1 MLTFSSRRL
10 MQSFRCAFR
19 GLKRAFLEEQ
29 TFRVQVII
37 IGSVIVVLMLCFHLS
52 TLEKAVI
59 VLVIFFIWILELIN
73 TVFER
78 LTNIIKPNITP
89 EVRAVKDIMAGA
101 VLLGSIGAVII
112 AFLIFG
118 TGILAFLMSA
128 AIILGL
134 LLSKIYPRI
143 FR

>member
-19 GLKRAFLEEQ
+19 GLKRAFSEEQ

>member
-29 TFRVQVII
+29 TFRIHIIVIS
-37 IGSVIVVLMLCFHLS
+37 SVIVVLMLCFQLS
-52 TLEKAVI
+52 TLERAVI

-73 TVFER
+73 TIFER

-89 EVRAVKDIMAGA
+89 EIGAIKDMMAGA

-118 TGILAFLMSA
+118 PGILAFLMSA

>member
-19 GLKRAFLEEQ
+19 GLKHAFLEEQ

-52 TLEKAVI
+52 TLEKAII

-73 TVFER
+73 TIFER

-89 EVRAVKDIMAGA
+89 EVRAIKDMIAGA

-118 TGILAFLMSA
+118 PGILAFLMSA

>member
-1 MLTFSSRRL
+1 

-29 TFRVQVII
+29 TFRIHIIVIS
-37 IGSVIVVLMLCFHLS
+37 SVIVVLMLCFQLS
-52 TLEKAVI
+52 TLERAVI

-73 TVFER
+73 TIFER

-89 EVRAVKDIMAGA
+89 EIGAIKDMMAGA

-118 TGILAFLMSA
+118 PGILAFLMSA